1 MSFSSFQTSE
11 INDLKSQLANLQR
24 LHSDGAESRH
34 ILRERIS
41 ELEKDRDMWKA
52 NHDNQRN
59 LKAAIIDRL
68 DCGDRA
74 RKVVALMDKIKEL
87 EPDAQRYRALKQ
99 KIEYFCDDGGMRRAT
114 LDWCVEVNSL
124 SPETLDEAIDQI
136 ILKK

>member
-1 MSFSSFQTSE
+1 MKRDYAGMGYDHKELENFKIQD
-11 INDLKSQLANLQR
+11 DLQ
-24 LHSDGAESRH
+24 
-34 ILRERIS
+34 ERI
-41 ELEKDRDMWKA
+41 D
-52 NHDNQRN
+52 
-59 LKAAIIDRL
+59 
-68 DCGDRA
+68 
-74 RKVVALMDKIKEL
+74 EL

>member
-1 MSFSSFQTSE
+1 MNNNF
-11 INDLKSQLANLQR
+11 
-24 LHSDGAESRH
+24 ESAY
-34 ILRERIS
+34 I
-41 ELEKDRDMWKA
+41 ELEQAASNKIAELESEVSRLQKDRDMWKA

-74 RKVVALMDKIKEL
+74 RKVVALTDKIQEL
-87 EPDAQRYRALKQ
+87 EPDAQRYRAIKE
-99 KIEYFCDDGGMRRAT
+99 KIEYSCRDDGMRWAS

-136 ILKK
+136 LLAK